1 LRLLQHTVSKELI
14 ARAWKR
20 IVLTHEASRNA
31 MAKLVASAQAVGFLR
46 DLPDLGRLVEK
57 P

>member
-1 LRLLQHTVSKELI
+1 LI
-14 ARAWKR
+14 RRAWKR
-20 IVLTHEASRNA
+20 IIQTHEVSREA

-46 DLPDLGRLVEK
+46 EVPDLTRLIEN

>member
-1 LRLLQHTVSKELI
+1 LI

-20 IVLTHEASRNA
+20 IVLTHEVSRDSI
-31 MAKLVASAQAVGFLR
+31 AKLVTSAQAVGFLR
-46 DLPDLGRLVEK
+46 DVPDLARLIEK